1 MAITNIEST
10 GLNSLFQASSKLA
23 KQTVDANVPTQKEQV
38 LKADNRSL
46 TRENFSLEAQN
57 KLLEEQKNEL
67 ESDNRDLT
75 RQVSESQNE
84 QSQRLNDN
92 SSQQE
97 TRSEEKAKAADDVT
111 FTQSTPVT
119 PPPQQTESP
128 AVTSYTPSAD
138 ISGIDLGT
146 SFNSFA

>member
-10 GLNSLFQASSKLA
+10 GLNSLFQASSALA
-23 KQTVDANVPTQKEQV
+23 KQTIEANVPSQKENM

-57 KLLEEQKNEL
+57 KLLEEQNSEL
-67 ESDNRDLT
+67 ENDNRDLS
-75 RQVSESQNE
+75 RQVSESQIE
-84 QSQRLNDN
+84 QPQRLNDN

-97 TRSEEKAKAADDVT
+97 TRSEEKAKAADDIS
-111 FTQSTPVT
+111 FTQNTPVNT
-119 PPPQQTESP
+119 APQPTE
-128 AVTSYTPSAD
+128 AATVNSYTPTAGV
-138 ISGIDLGT
+138 SGIDLGS